1 MKLYKLLPTGSVNPM
16 DPRAVPSSQQDRL
29 RSGLLG
35 QALCP
40 LSPLSISVFT
50 ICYSEL
56 LNPTALRFALFINSI
71 LVVIGEINEFCLS
84 SLVKGAYLT
93 MRLSM
98 EKFRSGIKLW
108 FWKYSSGGLNCM
120 FTCGSYSS
128 FCKNTWRNDIFERI
142 LILSHVQVLQPDFTK
157 FFHQYIW

>member
-1 MKLYKLLPTGSVNPM
+1 M
-16 DPRAVPSSQQDRL
+16 L

-40 LSPLSISVFT
+40 LSPLSVSVFM

-56 LNPTALRFALFINSI
+56 LDAAALRFALFMNSI

-84 SLVKGAYLT
+84 SLVKGIYLT

-98 EKFRSGIKLW
+98 EKFRSGIKL
-108 FWKYSSGGLNCM
+108 
-120 FTCGSYSS
+120 
-128 FCKNTWRNDIFERI
+128 
-142 LILSHVQVLQPDFTK
+142 
-157 FFHQYIW
+157 